1 MAWQYTP
8 YIIPLILTTG
18 LAIGVAVAAWQR
30 RGAEQGAVPLV
41 ILMVGVAVWCL
52 AYAMRLGA
60 TTRPLKIF
68 WARVR
73 YLGIVMT
80 PGAMFAFALQYTNRA
95 RWLQGKRMAW
105 LALEPTVMALL
116 VWTNGSLHRLVWQ
129 HIHLTQYE
137 TFVGWRADHGLAF
150 WLHTAYSYALFSFVL
165 LWLIQT
171 WFRSSRFYR
180 PQVGVFLV
188 GAITT
193 LLGSVVSVF
202 DLHPFNHLDLT
213 PFSFALAGSLIAFG
227 LFHYRLLGIVPVAH
241 DAVIAGI
248 REGVLIIDAYQR
260 VVDVNPAACRD
271 VLDCIPK
278 QVIGKS
284 VQEVL
289 SRWPDFFDAKGDLRA
304 EGSEIAIRR
313 EGETHYYDV
322 QVSVLGKQGDK
333 CLGWCIVF
341 HDITLRKQA
350 EAALQSREQLYK
362 NLVSVAKVTAEQLDL
377 DATLQNTLDIAAKI
391 SAAEGGAL
399 LLVDEM
405 LHVTH
410 RIVVSKEGK
419 IKRTRQ
425 TLQQVMDQGLAGW
438 VAQHR
443 EAVVLEDAIEDY
455 RWLPLER
462 PDFVTRSVLAMPL
475 INQGVL
481 LGVLTLQHS
490 QPGRFDADDLLVM
503 QAAAHQMATA
513 VHNAQIYEAQRN
525 LAQRVSTLYDVMEK
539 LGGHLNPKT
548 VPQVAVDAIARL
560 TGWPSVAI
568 LAPDPVEK
576 TLRVEAASSLDAIAD
591 GWRVP
596 WDEGV
601 RGEAFQGQEARYVS
615 DLCELVEPSG
625 RAVSACSRMV
635 IPLCRGERVL
645 GLLDVSSSRS
655 YAFDTDD
662 RQQAELLA
670 ESVAL
675 SLDVARSHAE
685 IGGYVADLSALY
697 EVSRA
702 VGQTLVLESLL
713 AETLEVTLNSLG
725 FESGLIL
732 LRQPEAGTLSVAV
745 KRNLPKDIDT
755 FIEGKL
761 SALWTHVY
769 EGKTP
774 LMVGDVA
781 SGSHAL
787 GRALEVAPSGVEVLR
802 AARIRTCAISPLLH
816 QETSIGVLCLFAQ
829 TPREY
834 SAHDIALQMAIGRQ
848 IATAVV
854 NARLF
859 QAVADERSRLHAI
872 IETSRDGILLLGVDF
887 NIQVI
892 NQRAVDLL
900 SLPDDAETWMQRNAM
915 ALFPALR
922 KAAPDVAQ
930 VLMRELRHAQRNDE
944 MYDEGEFEFDSRAIQ
959 WFYMPVR
966 TEMTLLGWLIIL
978 RDITEE
984 RLLDKMRND
993 LTHTMVH
1000 DLRNPLTGI
1009 SGAVKLLNRSLSKK
1023 MLTSNEI
1030 HMIGVLDRSTQRML
1044 DLVNAI
1050 LDIGKLESGRM
1061 PLQRDELALNGLIK
1075 KVLDAQSPLAEAE
1088 GVALSKDLPTPSPVV
1103 YVDADLLERVVQNLV
1118 DNAIKFTPEA
1128 GRVNVRVAR
1137 NGSGNFK
1144 VSVQDTGR
1152 GVPSEV
1158 QGRLFEKF
1166 VTGNQYGRGS
1176 GLGLAFCRMVI
1187 ELHGERIWMEETS
1200 AAGTT
1205 FSFTLT
1211 SYASEAPPDEANGE
1225 ASP

>member
-8 YIIPLILTTG
+8 YIMPLILTTC
-18 LAIGVAVAAWQR
+18 LAIGVATAAWQR
-30 RGAEQGAVPLV
+30 RGAERGAVPLA
-41 ILMVGVAVWCL
+41 ILMIGVAVWCL

-60 TTRPLKIF
+60 TTLPVKIF

-73 YLGIVMT
+73 YLGILMT
-80 PGAMFAFALQYTNRA
+80 PGAMFAFTLQYTNHA
-95 RWLQGKRMAW
+95 RWLRGKRWAW
-105 LALEPTVMALL
+105 LVIEPSVMALL
-116 VWTNGSLHRLVWQ
+116 VWTNGSLHQLVWQ

-150 WLHTAYSYALFSFVL
+150 WLHTAYSYILFSLGL
-165 LWLIQT
+165 LWLIQA

-180 PQVGVFLV
+180 PQVGIFLT

-213 PFSFALAGSLIAFG
+213 PFSFAIAGSMIAYG
-227 LFHYRLLGIVPVAH
+227 LFRYRLLGIVPVAH

-248 REGVLIIDAYQR
+248 REGVMIIDAYHH
-260 VVDVNPAACRD
+260 VMDANPAVCRD
-271 VLDCIPK
+271 VLDCGAR
-278 QVIGKS
+278 QVIGAS
-284 VQEVL
+284 ASEVL
-289 SRWPDFFDAKGDLRA
+289 ARWPDLFDAEGHLRA

-313 EGETHYYDV
+313 AGESYYYDV
-322 QVSVLGKQGDK
+322 QVSVLGERPDK

-350 EAALQSREQLYK
+350 ESALQSREQLYK
-362 NLVSVAKVTAEQLDL
+362 NLVAVAKVTAEQLDL

-391 SAAEGGAL
+391 SAAESGTL
-399 LLVDEM
+399 LLVDDM

-410 RIVVSKEGK
+410 RIAVSEDGS
-419 IKRTRQ
+419 IRQPQQ
-425 TLQQVMDQGLAGW
+425 TLQLVMDQGLAGW

-443 EAVVLEDAIEDY
+443 EAVVLEDAREDA
-455 RWLPLER
+455 RWLPLKR
-462 PDFVTRSVLAMPL
+462 VNFVTRSALALPL

-490 QPGRFDADDLLVM
+490 QPGHFDEEDLLVM
-503 QAAAHQMATA
+503 QAAAHQIAMA

-525 LAQRVSTLYDVMEK
+525 LARRVSTLYEVMEK
-539 LGGHLNPKT
+539 LSGRLNPKT
-548 VPQVAVDAIARL
+548 VPQVAVDAIAHL

-568 LAPDPVEK
+568 LIPDPLEK
-576 TLRVEAASSLDAIAD
+576 VLRVEAASSLDAVAG
-591 GWRVP
+591 GWRIP
-596 WDEGV
+596 WDADV
-601 RGEAFQGQEARYVS
+601 RGEAFHSKEARYVS
-615 DLCELVEPSG
+615 DLCEVVDPIDQE
-625 RAVSACSRMV
+625 ATACSRMV
-635 IPLCRGERVL
+635 IPLCRGQRIL
-645 GLLDVSSSRS
+645 GLLDVCSPQS

-702 VGQTLVLESLL
+702 VGQSLMLESLL
-713 AETLEVTLNSLG
+713 AETLDVTLNSLG

-732 LRQPEAGTLSVAV
+732 LRQPESDALAVVA
-745 KRNLPKDIDT
+745 KRNLPAHVEAV
-755 FIEGKL
+755 IESSL
-761 SALWTHVY
+761 DDLWTHVY
-769 EGKTP
+769 EEKTP
-774 LMVGDVA
+774 LMIGDVTGD
-781 SGSHAL
+781 S
-787 GRALEVAPSGVEVLR
+787 RALARASEVAPASVAALR
-802 AARIRTCAISPLLH
+802 AARTRTCALSPLLH
-816 QETSIGVLCLFAQ
+816 QETSIGVLCLFSQ

-887 NIQVI
+887 SIQVI
-892 NQRAVDLL
+892 NQRAINLL
-900 SLPDDAETWMQRNAM
+900 GLPDDAAAWMQRDAL
-915 ALFPALR
+915 ALFPVLR
-922 KAAPDVAQ
+922 KIAPEVAR
-930 VLMRELRHAQRNDE
+930 VLMRELRHAQQRAE
-944 MYDEGEFEFDSRAIQ
+944 MCDEGEFDFDSRAIQ

-966 TEMTLLGWLIIL
+966 TEMTLLGWLVVL

-984 RLLDKMRND
+984 RLVEKMRND

-1023 MLTSNEI
+1023 MLTTSEI
-1030 HMIGVLDRSTQRML
+1030 HMLGVLDRSTQRML
-1044 DLVNAI
+1044 DLVKAI

-1061 PLQRDELALNGLIK
+1061 PLQRDELALNAMIK
-1075 KVLDAQSPLAEAE
+1075 AVLEAQSPLAEAE
-1088 GVALSKDLPTPSPVV
+1088 GVALAKDLPTPSPVV
-1103 YVDADLLERVVQNLV
+1103 YVDAGLLERVLQNLV
-1118 DNAIKFTPEA
+1118 DNAIKFTPEG

-1152 GVPSEV
+1152 GVPPEV

-1176 GLGLAFCRMVI
+1176 GLGLAFCRMVMD
-1187 ELHGERIWMEETS
+1187 LHGERIWLEETS
-1200 AAGTT
+1200 ATGTT

-1211 SYASEAPPDEANGE
+1211 RHASQAPSDEANGE

>member
-18 LAIGVAVAAWQR
+18 LAIGVAAAAWQR

-52 AYAMRLGA
+52 AYAMRLG
-60 TTRPLKIF
+60 TTTLPGKIF

-80 PGAMFAFALQYTNRA
+80 PGAMFAFALQYTNRV
-95 RWLQGKRMAW
+95 RWLRGKRMAW

-116 VWTNGSLHRLVWQ
+116 VWSNGSLHNLVWQ

-180 PQVGVFLV
+180 PQVGVFLA

-227 LFHYRLLGIVPVAH
+227 LFRYRLLGIVPVAH

-248 REGVLIIDAYQR
+248 REGVMIIDAYHR
-260 VVDVNPAACRD
+260 VVDANPAACRD
-271 VLDCIPK
+271 VLDCDAR
-278 QVIGKS
+278 QAIGS
-284 VQEVL
+284 SAEEVL
-289 SRWPDFFDAKGDLRA
+289 ARWPDFFDAKGDLRA

-341 HDITLRKQA
+341 HNITLRKQA

-377 DATLQNTLDIAAKI
+377 DATLQSTLDIAAKI
-391 SAAEGGAL
+391 SAAESGTL
-399 LLVDEM
+399 LLVDDM
-405 LHVTH
+405 FHVTH
-410 RIVVSKEGK
+410 RIVVSEDGRVKQSE
-419 IKRTRQ
+419 Q
-425 TLQQVMDQGLAGW
+425 TLQLVMDQGLAGW

-443 EAVVLEDAIEDY
+443 EAVVLGDTQEDA
-455 RWLPLER
+455 RWLPLKR
-462 PDFVTRSVLAMPL
+462 ASFVTRSALALPL

-490 QPGRFDADDLLVM
+490 QPGHFDEDDLLVM

-525 LAQRVSTLYDVMEK
+525 LARRVSTLYEVMEK

-568 LAPDPVEK
+568 LTPDPLEK
-576 TLRVEAASSLDAIAD
+576 VLRVEAASSLEAVAG
-591 GWRVP
+591 GWCIP
-596 WDEGV
+596 WDAGV

-615 DLCELVEPSG
+615 DLCELVKPSG

-635 IPLCRGERVL
+635 IPLCRGERIL
-645 GLLDVSSSRS
+645 GLLDVSSPRS

-685 IGGYVADLSALY
+685 IGSYVADLSALY

-702 VGQTLVLESLL
+702 VGQSLMLESLL
-713 AETLEVTLNSLG
+713 AETLEVTLNSLS

-732 LRQPEAGTLSVAV
+732 LRQPESDALAIAAQH
-745 KRNLPKDIDT
+745 NLPAGIDAV
-755 FIEGKL
+755 IESRLGD
-761 SALWTHVY
+761 LWTHVY
-769 EGKTP
+769 EEKTP
-774 LMVGDVA
+774 LMIGDVTGD
-781 SGSHAL
+781 SRAL
-787 GRALEVAPSGVEVLR
+787 DRALEVAPEGMAALR
-802 AARIRTCAISPLLH
+802 AARTRTCALSPLLH
-816 QETSIGVLCLFAQ
+816 QETSIGVLGLFSQ

-887 NIQVI
+887 SIQVI
-892 NQRAVDLL
+892 NQRAVNLL
-900 SLPDDAETWMQRNAM
+900 RLSDAAAAWMQRDAM
-915 ALFPALR
+915 ALFPILR
-922 KAAPDVAQ
+922 EAAPDVAR
-930 VLMRELRHAQRNDE
+930 VLMRELRYAQQRDE
-944 MYDEGEFEFDSRAIQ
+944 TYGEGEFEFDSRAIQ

-966 TEMTLLGWLIIL
+966 TEMTQLGWLVVL

-984 RLLDKMRND
+984 RMVEKMRND

-1023 MLTSNEI
+1023 MLTTGEV
-1030 HMIGVLDRSTQRML
+1030 HMLGVLDRSTQRML
-1044 DLVNAI
+1044 GLVNAI

-1137 NGSGNFK
+1137 NGSGDFK

-1152 GVPSEV
+1152 GVPPEV

-1176 GLGLAFCRMVI
+1176 GLGLAFCRMVMD
-1187 ELHGERIWMEETS
+1187 LHGERIWLEETS

-1205 FSFTLT
+1205 FSFTL
-1211 SYASEAPPDEANGE
+1211 SAKAPVDEANGK